1 MNKRIRTLAKK
12 KVSAFLL
19 GEEGQVGRRGA
30 FTAAA
35 LVTAS
40 ALAAVLVATPP
51 AAAGTCGGYVCC
63 GANVYCCNLGG
74 QPTCGGEVQGQPCTY
89 MGPC

>member
-51 AAAGTCGGYVCC
+51 AAAANCPNCC
-63 GANVYCCNLGG
+63 GPAAYCCPDGRCVINPAPEA
-74 QPTCGGEVQGQPCTY
+74 QCDY
-89 MGPC
+89 AGPC